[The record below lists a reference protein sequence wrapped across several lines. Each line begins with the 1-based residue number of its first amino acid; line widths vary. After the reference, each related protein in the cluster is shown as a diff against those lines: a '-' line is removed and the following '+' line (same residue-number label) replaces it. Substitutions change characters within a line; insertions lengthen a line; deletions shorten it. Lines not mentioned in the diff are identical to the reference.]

1 MPVNRAP
8 FNKAFPW
15 DTEQVGADLSYYMDI
30 YDEDMDFAKSMEHLI
45 WPLSNVSIRNKSFP
59 APREKELYIE
69 ARYGPGWKTPDHQS
83 RELEKMYP
91 SLAEGKTWSENTLL
105 LQSARADAM
114 TGLRMLERATVDYK
128 TGNLMLRSSH
138 SQDVP
143 PEPAKRLSVQ
153 GLASDE
159 SGRVLGGTAVISPPD
174 EHESDISL
182 YSLYWAMEQMQYSDL
197 SMKRLDA
204 APVTEQIAT
213 TTAPNRDTELVEG
226 SQAHYNVGLSS
237 PPVAASKEKGGEP
250 RPVAKVKRCG
260 AGTGDPFQ
268 DCAKRGQPLQVLH
281 SVPLPLDLQ
290 VPSDATHLIVVASNE
305 AGEGRDVTTAEL
317 SEGSSEARTFSR
329 RVQLGLM
336 AGLLGSSGP
345 NLAGCISQLFAKGG
359 KPAMLL
365 RSGID
370 DVVKLMIQK
379 KESGMKAALKSL
391 ADWLQPIVTSLEACK
406 LVGADQ
412 AKEKLERALPHLRT
426 GVLAYEPGKV
436 LSVDGET
443 IFMPINYAIGHLRK
457 DKPASF
463 GRDCSTQACECHGGC
478 HWCRACSRIRGS
490 QRRRDAAALVLLQ
503 ASQESAESILPL
515 KWAKLMTSDSDGTFN
530 QKVFASLGFFLEQDG
545 HVIAC
550 TWSCLAAVGRSR
562 ENSLW
567 KPVSGSLRNGMKAK
581 PATLSVVH
589 FASSW
594 RWLMRLSRYECSA
607 SLWNAFFADVTLP
620 VQSRG
625 AIQNVLSDNP
635 QSFEPCDV
643 SAQTSSETMKLSVL
657 KQGLGL
663 MRPQRFEGLGLMRQK
678 PDFQETVARPQ
689 PCVRLQ
695 GGGRETVVWVPHC
708 EQSAFGIGR
717 EWLYLR
723 EGGGPATPQ
732 NLCEL
737 RLNRK
742 KCRQSTQI
750 HNAIGN
756 WGMCQL
762 AYASIEQPSDPRSSG
777 PLANFAYGRGLE
789 RPRRGTW
796 DEGPGPGS
804 LAWKLGRQWLYAVVL
819 TMEGLP
825 GEAPSPKGPRETRTW
840 DQGDPSNLPVMQ
852 SEICS
857 TPAQFAGL
865 QQQMS
870 QAQAAAVAQAAQAA
884 SQGAW
889 GQPWGPPAAWAQ
901 Q

>member
-1 MPVNRAP
+1 AEAEPNPGHACRSPPCSRDEESCRFNGNCCKDFMFEMLVDFSEFLSRNNVTHAVVEGTLLGAIRDKDIIPYTADLDVLVPKAGWKKAMEINADRNRSRSYYLMQDPQEPHCARLCAVWRGMPVNRAP

-268 DCAKRGQPLQVLH
+268 DCAKRGQPLQV
-281 SVPLPLDLQ
+281 PLPLDLQ

-463 GRDCSTQACECHGGC
+463 GFDLGAFLKLLAEIAAPKPANATADATGV
-478 HWCRACSRIRGS
+478 AP
-490 QRRRDAAALVLLQ
+490 AAASVA
-503 ASQESAESILPL
+503 ASE
-515 KWAKLMTSDSDGTFN
+515 G
-530 QKVFASLGFFLEQDG
+530 
-545 HVIAC
+545 
-550 TWSCLAAVGRSR
+550 
-562 ENSLW
+562 
-567 KPVSGSLRNGMKAK
+567 
-581 PATLSVVH
+581 
-589 FASSW
+589 
-594 RWLMRLSRYECSA
+594 
-607 SLWNAFFADVTLP
+607 VTLP
-620 VQSRG
+620 PSSSSKPARNLLKASSR
-625 AIQNVLSDNP
+625 
-635 QSFEPCDV
+635 
-643 SAQTSSETMKLSVL
+643 
-657 KQGLGL
+657 
-663 MRPQRFEGLGLMRQK
+663 
-678 PDFQETVARPQ
+678 
-689 PCVRLQ
+689 
-695 GGGRETVVWVPHC
+695 
-708 EQSAFGIGR
+708 
-717 EWLYLR
+717 
-723 EGGGPATPQ
+723 
-732 NLCEL
+732 
-737 RLNRK
+737 
-742 KCRQSTQI
+742 
-750 HNAIGN
+750 
-756 WGMCQL
+756 
-762 AYASIEQPSDPRSSG
+762 
-777 PLANFAYGRGLE
+777 
-789 RPRRGTW
+789 
-796 DEGPGPGS
+796 
-804 LAWKLGRQWLYAVVL
+804 
-819 TMEGLP
+819 
-825 GEAPSPKGPRETRTW
+825 
-840 DQGDPSNLPVMQ
+840 
-852 SEICS
+852 
-857 TPAQFAGL
+857 
-865 QQQMS
+865 
-870 QAQAAAVAQAAQAA
+870 
-884 SQGAW
+884 
-889 GQPWGPPAAWAQ
+889 
-901 Q
+901 